1 MKESIEEARFG
12 YFQLILCQGVT
23 LPTENHMNKTKPNTQ
38 RTRDMVAMGY
48 FDFFLLLWIEDKY
61 RTERLMSGDCGP
73 DVPPLGEPGTR
84 PCSAFTPGFPQQD
97 QGSDWLPACC
107 AWSELGGLWRAA
119 TLSAVQTRFPPA
131 SFLAAHSRVPKP
143 LTLCLSPY
151 RNENDFGILHC
162 S

>member
-1 MKESIEEARFG
+1 
-12 YFQLILCQGVT
+12 
-23 LPTENHMNKTKPNTQ
+23 
-38 RTRDMVAMGY
+38 MGY

-84 PCSAFTPGFPQQD
+84 PFSAFTPGFPQQD

-119 TLSAVQTRFPPA
+119 TLSAVQTRFPPPR
-131 SFLAAHSRVPKP
+131 FLLQTPV
-143 LTLCLSPY
+143 CLSHSH
-151 RNENDFGILHC
+151 FVFLHIGMKMTLG
-162 S
+162 SYTVPNVDVFETFKLAHKNQKLK